1 MSNKEFILQR
11 ICVYAGKEIDPN
23 SDKQVAEIL
32 DRKFNIRLP
41 QRSTMNDSLASA
53 KSDHEILGLLI
64 QYRTMT

>member
-41 QRSTMNDSLASA
+41 QRSNMNDSLASA
-53 KSDHEILGLLI
+53 KSEHEILGLLI